1 MRITLICLPLITQAS
16 LAASPNSLG
25 TSTMSITLSS
35 ADYKQLWQ
43 AVNPSSSPSTPLPGY
58 REWRD
63 VIPAPLGHGY
73 IQHIQ
78 LREVQLSL
86 FNYRLHD
93 DLFVTEP
100 AGADS
105 GTEYEFGFNLSGNR
119 SGIRTGENF
128 LNWGALDEEED
139 WVWQTYAD
147 DPVLKVDIHLES
159 ATGLIPLIADS
170 LEELPAAMRQCIE
183 AEGARWFSEVNAI
196 TPAMR
201 LALEQI
207 LHCPFQG
214 KPKQIYL
221 EGKCLELIA
230 LKLAQLQAPQP
241 GSNALGTLNG
251 DDIDRIHAAQ
261 RILVENPDNPPSLME
276 LARQVS
282 LNDYKL
288 KVGFKTVFGTT
299 VFGYLHHHRMEL
311 ARQMLSD
318 RRLNVGEVAQA
329 VGYANQ
335 SRFAAAFRKQFGVNP
350 KAYLLSKAFS

>member
-1 MRITLICLPLITQAS
+1 MV
-16 LAASPNSLG
+16 
-25 TSTMSITLSS
+25 ITLSS

-43 AVNPSSSPSTPLPGY
+43 AANPSSSPSTPLPGY
-58 REWRD
+58 REWQE
-63 VIPAPLGHGY
+63 VIPAPLGQGY

-78 LREVQLSL
+78 LREIQLSL

-93 DLFVTEP
+93 DLFVAEQ
-100 AGADS
+100 AGEDS
-105 GTEYEFGFNLSGNR
+105 YTEYEFGFNLSGNR
-119 SGIRTGENF
+119 SGKRTGENF
-128 LNWGALDEEED
+128 LHWGCGDAEEN
-139 WVWQTYAD
+139 WVWQTYAN
-147 DPVLKVDIHLES
+147 DPVLKVDIHLRS
-159 ATGLIPLIADS
+159 ATGLMPLIADS
-170 LEELPAAMRQCIE
+170 LEELPAAIRQCIE
-183 AEGARWFSEVNAI
+183 ADDGRWFSEVNVI

-201 LALEQI
+201 SALEQI

-230 LKLAQLQAPQP
+230 LKLAQLQTSQP
-241 GSNALGTLNG
+241 CSTALGSLNS
-251 DDIDRIHAAQ
+251 DDIDRIHAAR

-276 LARQVS
+276 LSRRVN

-288 KVGFKTVFGTT
+288 KVGFKAVFGTT
-299 VFGYLHHHRMEL
+299 VFGYLHRHRMEL

-318 RRLNVGEVAQA
+318 RRLNVKEVAQA

-350 KAYLLSKAFS
+350 KAYLLNKKSG